1 MKKYRFRFGSVLRI
15 RQLEEEQ
22 ARAAMVEAQ
31 RELDAA
37 TGALHARLEAVSVAT
52 SPGRTWVSADFQED
66 RTHLTRHADAVAAAR
81 SAEAN
86 ALAVF
91 RTSRTAW
98 EDAASR
104 VRALE
109 RLDERQR
116 EDWVLDTTRNAQQLT
131 DEIAT
136 TRFRPED
143 R

>member
-1 MKKYRFRFGSVLRI
+1 MKKYRFRFGTVLRI

-22 ARAAMVEAQ
+22 ARAAMLEAQ

-37 TGALHARLEAVSVAT
+37 SGALHARLEAVSVAT
-52 SPGRTWVSADFQED
+52 SPGRRWVSADFQED
-66 RTHLTRHADAVAAAR
+66 RIHLSRHADAVAAAR

-91 RTSRTAW
+91 RTSRVAW
-98 EDAASR
+98 EDAASK
-104 VRALE
+104 VRAIE

-116 EDWVLDTTRNAQQLT
+116 VDWVLETTRTAQQIT

-136 TRFRPED
+136 TRYRPEEG
-143 R
+143 